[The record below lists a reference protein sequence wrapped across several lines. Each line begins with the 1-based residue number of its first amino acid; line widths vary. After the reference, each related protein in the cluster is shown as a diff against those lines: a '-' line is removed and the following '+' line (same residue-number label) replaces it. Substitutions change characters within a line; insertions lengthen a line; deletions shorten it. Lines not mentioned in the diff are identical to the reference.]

1 MTESLKSVLFVDY
14 DSLHLALRARDPGLA
29 RRFAARPGL
38 LLEAIEAGTLIGSG
52 SQGQAGRRILMRRCY
67 ADPRTLGKARDSFV
81 GQGFQIVDCPTL
93 PGRERSSAEVQI
105 TLDVIDALG
114 HSTAFDEFILLGAD
128 TDFTPLI
135 YRLRAHNRAAT
146 IFASSATAG
155 GYRAIA
161 DGIIEERA
169 LVALLAAVEDSAAED
184 DEEEAARPAAGRED
198 LAGLARRIHNAAAV
212 PLFAPKVYSE
222 LFTALTAEIAENG
235 YHFQNTAENV
245 AGRLIASGRKASR
258 RQVAFVVKGLAL
270 KGHVLSESDT
280 PEKLASVFR
289 EQVLYL
295 ARHAGIEIDPRVERQ
310 VNAWIA
316 GGNPIS
322 EPVEPPAAPEPM
334 ASAPPRPVDEPSLV
348 AVSSVVVEPTPVI
361 QPEAAAEPIEA
372 TVEVAQDV
380 AIVVLAT
387 DEPAVVEA
395 PIPAVVAVTVETLDA
410 AADVLAGPLD
420 ADEPSAPVV
429 VAEADKVD
437 KVVDA
442 EAGSAPAAVS
452 TEDLVALAEQTDG
465 EDEPGE
471 EEASDALVVAADP
484 VRAAPAVR
492 PPVPRLPGPRSGAR
506 PAEAPL
512 DPFESSLLAA
522 IAEAVQAVDP
532 ARADAVPPV
541 VAPDIRIEPRLET
554 VRPRAAEADAV
565 KPVAKDEA
573 DQRSAAEAAVDADIG
588 DEIQRILSAYNQNRK
603 PAG

>member
-1 MTESLKSVLFVDY
+1 MTEPLKSVLFVDY

-52 SQGQAGRRILMRRCY
+52 PLGQARRRILMRRCY

-81 GQGFQIVDCPTL
+81 AHGFQIVDCPTL
-93 PGRERSSAEVQI
+93 PGRERNSAEVQI

-135 YRLRAHNRAAT
+135 YRLRAHNRSTTLFAT
-146 IFASSATAG
+146 SATAG

-161 DGIIEERA
+161 DGILEERG
-169 LVALLAAVEDSAAED
+169 LVALLAAVEDAAAED
-184 DEEEAARPAAGRED
+184 EEDEAARPVAGRED
-198 LAGLARRIHNAAAV
+198 LAGLARRIHNATAV
-212 PLFAPKVYSE
+212 PLFAPKVYAE
-222 LFTALTAEIAENG
+222 LFAALTAEIAENG

-245 AGRLIASGRKASR
+245 AGRLIAGGRKASR

-280 PEKLASVFR
+280 PEKLAAVFR

-310 VNAWIA
+310 VSAWIA
-316 GGNPIS
+316 AGAPIG
-322 EPVEPPAAPEPM
+322 EATEPPAASDPQTAAEPE
-334 ASAPPRPVDEPSLV
+334 APAEALAAGETVAAPEAAVAAEAAEPVGPDYPGGAAELVVVDEP
-348 AVSSVVVEPTPVI
+348 
-361 QPEAAAEPIEA
+361 AA
-372 TVEVAQDV
+372 
-380 AIVVLAT
+380 
-387 DEPAVVEA
+387 DEPAAPVPSLVIDAEA
-395 PIPAVVAVTVETLDA
+395 
-410 AADVLAGPLD
+410 LAGPLD
-420 ADEPSAPVV
+420 AEEPSKPVAAPEGDGDVE
-429 VAEADKVD
+429 AEASP
-437 KVVDA
+437 A
-442 EAGSAPAAVS
+442 SAAVS
-452 TEDLVALAEQTDG
+452 TADLVALAEQTEGEEEPG
-465 EDEPGE
+465 EDEVLGGAP
-471 EEASDALVVAADP
+471 VVAAEP

-492 PPVPRLPGPRSGAR
+492 PPVPRLPGSRNGAR

-532 ARADAVPPV
+532 ARSDSAPPV
-541 VAPDIRIEPRLET
+541 VAPDTRIEPRLDS
-554 VRPRAAEADAV
+554 VRPRALAPDIV
-565 KPVAKDEA
+565 VPVVKDEV
-573 DQRSAAEAAVDADIG
+573 DPRSAAEAAVDADIG

-603 PAG
+603 PAGG